1 MECSCGSTSFAP
13 SSATLKVDGGA
24 LLFEYSA
31 CRGCGRQGAERLS
44 DKMTGAVMATGYEAV
59 MRVQQIEADDA
70 LFTPQESPQTPPEP
84 LNVDHSQGDSGYAP
98 TVEPHL
104 APPADERPEDVIS
117 THVAPIAAEKAP
129 STPERQDGSGR
140 QRMNDRGRHY
150 LLWEGE
156 FQKARVLYYQRLYE
170 GYSEVAIP
178 WLGLEKNTS
187 QAGLG
192 CADLLLACLQE
203 AKAALEQHFGE
214 ITVQSSVTCAPPT
227 SIPLEIQGVDRRP
240 SGHSH
245 LQDADGPA
253 EEYLTFEFLHEIPA
267 VSRDDVS
274 CLDTPSVRMLDDPDP
289 LAPETPTHEE
299 QLSLF

>member
-84 LNVDHSQGDSGYAP
+84 RDVDDTQGDST
-98 TVEPHL
+98 TVESHITPS
-104 APPADERPEDVIS
+104 ADERSEGVIS
-117 THVAPIAAEKAP
+117 TPVAPIAAEKAP

-156 FQKARVLYYQRLYE
+156 SQKARVLYYQRLYE

-192 CADLLLACLQE
+192 CADLLLVCLQE
-203 AKAALEQHFGE
+203 AKAALEHHFGE
-214 ITVQSSVTCAPPT
+214 TTVQSSVTCAPPK
-227 SIPLEIQGVDRRP
+227 SKPLEILDADGRP
-240 SGHSH
+240 SDHLH
-245 LQDADGPA
+245 LQDEDGPT

-267 VSRDDVS
+267 VTRDDVS
-274 CLDTPSVRMLDDPDP
+274 CLDIPSDRVLDDPDP
-289 LAPETPTHEE
+289 LAPEASSHEE

>member
-1 MECSCGSTSFAP
+1 MECSCGSTSFVP

-44 DKMTGAVMATGYEAV
+44 DKMSGAVMATGYEAV

-70 LFTPQESPQTPPEP
+70 LFTPQESPHTPPEP
-84 LNVDHSQGDSGYAP
+84 RDVDDTQGDSA

-117 THVAPIAAEKAP
+117 TTVAPIAADKAL
-129 STPERQDGSGR
+129 STPERQDDSGR
-140 QRMNDRGRHY
+140 QQVNDRGRHY

-187 QAGLG
+187 QTGLG

-214 ITVQSSVTCAPPT
+214 ATVQTSVTCAPPK
-227 SIPLEIQGVDRRP
+227 SKPLEILGVDGRGRP
-240 SGHSH
+240 ADYSH
-245 LQDADGPA
+245 LQGEDGPT

-274 CLDTPSVRMLDDPDP
+274 CLDTRSVRMLDDPDP

>member
-1 MECSCGSTSFAP
+1 
-13 SSATLKVDGGA
+13 
-24 LLFEYSA
+24 
-31 CRGCGRQGAERLS
+31 
-44 DKMTGAVMATGYEAV
+44 MTGEVMATGYEAV

-84 LNVDHSQGDSGYAP
+84 LNVDHSQGDYGHAP

-117 THVAPIAAEKAP
+117 TPVAPIAAEKAP
-129 STPERQDGSGR
+129 STPEGQDDSSRQ
-140 QRMNDRGRHY
+140 QVNDRGRHY

-156 FQKARVLYYQRLYE
+156 SQKARVLYYHRLYE

-187 QAGLG
+187 QTGLG

-203 AKAALEQHFGE
+203 AKTALEQHFGE
-214 ITVQSSVTCAPPT
+214 ATVQTSVTCAPPK
-227 SIPLEIQGVDRRP
+227 SKPLEMLDADGMPSDR
-240 SGHSH
+240 HI
-245 LQDADGPA
+245 LQDESGPA
-253 EEYLTFEFLHEIPA
+253 EEYLTFEFLHEIP
-267 VSRDDVS
+267 VVPRDDVS
-274 CLDTPSVRMLDDPDP
+274 CLDVPSDRMLDDPDP
-289 LAPETPTHEE
+289 LAPEAPSHEE